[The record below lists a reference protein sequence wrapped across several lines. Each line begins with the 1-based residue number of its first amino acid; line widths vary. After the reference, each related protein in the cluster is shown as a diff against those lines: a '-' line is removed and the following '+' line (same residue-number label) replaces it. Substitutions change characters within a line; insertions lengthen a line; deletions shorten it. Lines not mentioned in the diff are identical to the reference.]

1 MRDLSAFIN
10 SSEMLRDLTG
20 HVFKPCVVIL
30 GSFNSGKSTLIN
42 SLLGSSISPVGVMP
56 TTSRLI
62 YFDYGSSFR
71 ASVYN
76 LHKEEVFLQPDQL
89 YSFLARNVSGGRVEI
104 QVPSPIL
111 KKCRLVDT
119 PGIDSIDTDLFK
131 ISEQA
136 AKNADKIIYLFH
148 QRGIEES
155 SRLFLLKLASAWKN
169 KNLNDISFWLN
180 CNLGTS
186 DGTSMATTRSALR
199 EIFLSPVRLN
209 SINTFVRENIET
221 FYLFLEVELAREYYR
236 RASGELRKI
245 DSEIPHRIKK
255 AASIKDEVMFL
266 SEFWR
271 IEETT
276 RMILETGRIIHT
288 IPLLMKELENR
299 LKSMDLE
306 NLKGAEK
313 EAGGTAYRPKILSIR
328 ENRKALLNIISLII
342 KDTAIKDY
350 IDRRRLEELSRQ
362 VESERFTVVVSGGFS
377 TGKSTFINAL
387 LKDDILPSSDGPTTA
402 AITRITHGRSKKA
415 AIYTPLQTTLQVY
428 DLVEDKAVLNKAAL
442 KSLERLITADGSSIS
457 LLEACIDGRFEVF
470 DTRKMAGLIK
480 KIRELFA
487 AGSFAR
493 TAGAALPST
502 YRRIPVKTLKSS
514 GVPRK
519 IRVTFKA
526 PGAREFLISEPSAL
540 QVFQDAMGPAHALK
554 IREVEIQHP
563 SEFLELAVLVDTPGL
578 DWIQRHYHEK
588 TSSIIKNSDAC
599 LVFLNGKH
607 ILSDMDRNN
616 FESIFWLKEP
626 EHAGQKE
633 LLVKDEEKIF
643 YVISFADTLTPP
655 QREAVYNYV
664 MRFLKKSPFHGAEK
678 KTNPK
683 IFLISGLKG
692 LTGSESGI
700 RTLLNSLEE
709 VILRHR
715 CKSSYLARLNDL
727 FSILDTASQ
736 EINGQILSG
745 QLPYDKKK
753 ILRAAQQ
760 SLRAYKSQLKGVRNT
775 IYSTGRFE
783 ISGKRE
789 TFGRA
794 AEENHS

>member
-10 SSEMLRDLTG
+10 SSEMLRELTG

-30 GSFNSGKSTLIN
+30 GSFNSGKSTVIN
-42 SLLGSSISPVGVMP
+42 SLLGLDVSPVGVMP

-76 LHKEEVFLQPDQL
+76 LHKKEVFLQPDQL
-89 YSFLARNVSGGRVEI
+89 YSFLARDVSGGRVEI

-119 PGIDSIDTDLFK
+119 PGIDSLDTGLFK

-136 AKNADKIIYLFH
+136 AKNADKVIYLFH

-155 SRLFLLKLASAWKN
+155 SRLFLFKLASMWKN

-186 DGTSMATTRSALR
+186 DGTSLAATRSALR
-199 EIFLSPVRLN
+199 EIFLNPARLN
-209 SINTFVRENIET
+209 TINTFVREDIET
-221 FYLFLEVELAREYYR
+221 FYLFLEVELARDYFK
-236 RASGELRKI
+236 RASGELRKL
-245 DSEIPHRIKK
+245 DGEIPHRINK
-255 AASIKDEVMFL
+255 AASIKDEALFL
-266 SEFWR
+266 AEFWR
-271 IEETT
+271 IEETART
-276 RMILETGRIIHT
+276 ILEAGRLIHT

-299 LKSMDLE
+299 LELMDSL

-313 EAGGTAYRPKILSIR
+313 KAGGTVYRPKTQSIR
-328 ENRKALLNIISLII
+328 ENRKALLDIINLLI
-342 KDTAIKDY
+342 KDKVIKNH
-350 IDRRRLEELSRQ
+350 IDRRKLEGLSCL
-362 VESERFTVVVSGGFS
+362 VESERFTVVAAGGFS

-387 LKDDILPSSDGPTTA
+387 LKDDILPAADGPTTA
-402 AITRITHGRSKKA
+402 VITRITHGRSKTA
-415 AIYTPLQTTLQVY
+415 TIYTPLQTTLQLY
-428 DLVEDKAVLNKAAL
+428 ERVEDKAVLNKAAL
-442 KSLERLITADGSSIS
+442 ESLERWIKTDASSIS
-457 LLEACIDGRFEVF
+457 VLEACIDGRFEVV
-470 DTRKMAGLIK
+470 DTRKMTGLIK
-480 KIRELFA
+480 NIKELFA
-487 AGSFAR
+487 AGAFAR
-493 TAGAALPST
+493 TDRAVLPSA
-502 YRRIPVKTLKSS
+502 YRRIPVKALKGS
-514 GVPRK
+514 GAPEKV
-519 IRVTFKA
+519 RVTFED
-526 PGAREFLISEPSAL
+526 PGAREFYISEPAAL
-540 QVFQDAMGPAHALK
+540 QTFRDAMGPLHALK

-578 DWIQRHYHEK
+578 DWIQRHYREM
-588 TSSIIKNSDAC
+588 TSSIIKNSDVC

-626 EHAGQKE
+626 EHAGHKE
-633 LLVKDEEKIF
+633 LLFTDEEKIF

-664 MRFLKKSPFHGAEK
+664 MRFLMKSQFHGAEK
-678 KTNPK
+678 KTKPR
-683 IFLISGLKG
+683 IFMISGLKG
-692 LTGSESGI
+692 LTGAESGI
-700 RTLLNSLEE
+700 RTLLNNLEE

-715 CKSSYLARLNDL
+715 GRSFYLASLNDL
-727 FSILDTASQ
+727 YSILDTASQ
-736 EINGQILSG
+736 KINAEILSG
-745 QLPYDKKK
+745 QSPYDKKK
-753 ILRAAQQ
+753 ILREAQQ
-760 SLRAYKSQLKGVRNT
+760 CLRAYKTQIKDIRNT

-783 ISGKRE
+783 VSGKRE

-794 AEENHS
+794 AEEDYK